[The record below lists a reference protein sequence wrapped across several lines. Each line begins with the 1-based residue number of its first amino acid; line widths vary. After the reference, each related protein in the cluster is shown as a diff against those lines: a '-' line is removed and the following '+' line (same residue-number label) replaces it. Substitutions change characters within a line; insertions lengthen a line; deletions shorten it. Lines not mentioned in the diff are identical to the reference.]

1 VIATV
6 NPLGHSETRTYDA
19 LGRLATITDAN
30 GGVTSHSYDVFGRLV
45 QRTTPDG
52 GTATAAFANW
62 GNPNTQ
68 YVQTAIADGTADGF
82 WTRTYLDG
90 LGRTVRVVNEGGF
103 TTDTVYGP
111 AGS

>member
-1 VIATV
+1 MRSVAW
-6 NPLGHSETRTYDA
+6 PR
-19 LGRLATITDAN
+19 ITDAN
-30 GGVTSHSYDVFGRLV
+30 GGVTSHGYDVFGRLV

-68 YVQTAIADGTADGF
+68 YVQTAIADGTADGL

-90 LGRTVRVVNEGGF
+90 LGSHGARSSTKADSRPTASTALRGLLDRSTARRT
-103 TTDTVYGP
+103 
-111 AGS
+111 